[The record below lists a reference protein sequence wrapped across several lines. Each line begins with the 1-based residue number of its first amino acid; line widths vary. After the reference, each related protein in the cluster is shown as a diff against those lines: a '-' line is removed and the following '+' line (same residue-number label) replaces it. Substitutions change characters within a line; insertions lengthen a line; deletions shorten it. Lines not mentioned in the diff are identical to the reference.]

1 MNFYCTMAGSC
12 EDNRGYLQ
20 NSESGRDS
28 LLIKIMA
35 DSVFIIHSN
44 FQTAS
49 PILVDMHD
57 KPDSVS
63 SDSRNCTSLHE
74 SMSTFHV

>member
-1 MNFYCTMAGSC
+1 MTFYCTMAGSF

-49 PILVDMHD
+49 PILIDMHE
-57 KPDSVS
+57 KPGSVS
-63 SDSRNCTSLHE
+63 KVIEVGRRSDLTLLAA
-74 SMSTFHV
+74 

>member
-1 MNFYCTMAGSC
+1 MSFYCTMAESFK
-12 EDNRGYLQ
+12 DNRGYLQ

-44 FQTAS
+44 F
-49 PILVDMHD
+49 
-57 KPDSVS
+57 
-63 SDSRNCTSLHE
+63 
-74 SMSTFHV
+74 